1 MPNETKLDAMKRE
14 LQELT
19 SHYWELRSKVTELEA
34 RLMAISEM
42 IEDGKHH

>member
-42 IEDGKHH
+42 LEERGQH